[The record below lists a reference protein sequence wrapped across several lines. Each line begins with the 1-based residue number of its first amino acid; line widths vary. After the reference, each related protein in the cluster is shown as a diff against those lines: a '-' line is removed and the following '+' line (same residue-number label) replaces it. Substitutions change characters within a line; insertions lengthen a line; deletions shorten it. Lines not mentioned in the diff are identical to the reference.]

1 MLIDSVSKRLEKHR
15 TLFKRK
21 KKFSTFYPAGL
32 RLQALTPARVKTE
45 WQEPK
50 VQGGE
55 WSRMKLVFVR
65 SSREFVFYSEVSGNS
80 SKVLRQKMA

>member
-1 MLIDSVSKRLEKHR
+1 MLEKHR

-21 KKFSTFYPAGL
+21 KKIFSTFDPAGL
-32 RLQALTPARVKTE
+32 RLQALTSARVKTE

-55 WSRMKLVFVR
+55 WSRMKLVFVCF
-65 SSREFVFYSEVSGNS
+65 SREFVFYSEVSGNS
-80 SKVLRQKMA
+80 SKTLRQKMA

>member
-1 MLIDSVSKRLEKHR
+1 MLEKHR

-21 KKFSTFYPAGL
+21 KKIFSTFYPAGL
-32 RLQALTPARVKTE
+32 RLQALTSARVKTE

-55 WSRMKLVFVR
+55 QSRMKLVFVCF
-65 SSREFVFYSEVSGNS
+65 SREFVFYSEVSGNS
-80 SKVLRQKMA
+80 SKTLRQKMA